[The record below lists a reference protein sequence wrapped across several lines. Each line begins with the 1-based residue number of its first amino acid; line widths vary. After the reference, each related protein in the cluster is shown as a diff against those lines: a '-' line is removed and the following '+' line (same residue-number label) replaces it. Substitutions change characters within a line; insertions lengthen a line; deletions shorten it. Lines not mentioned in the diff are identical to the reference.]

1 MVTRRAVTPADM
13 VALRKM
19 RFCILGLLA
28 FALIASPPISS
39 QVVAKTSIAKQLSR
53 IRPAIVQIA
62 ICRPIEGIIK
72 TDVDPFYKSGT
83 RIIGTGLLLDDAGD
97 VLTPAH
103 VAARVQ
109 QELRYL
115 RRLGVEADL
124 NIGINPENADPIGAS
139 SRATIYV
146 PGSFRKQNSEYDLAL
161 LHLDLP
167 GPANKALHKPVP
179 IIFLASP
186 PQEGDEVL
194 AVGFQGGS
202 SNLVATTGMVASI
215 TDDMPKFSRDSGGTL
230 SIEMYQVDIH
240 SGPGDSGAP
249 VLRQGDGAIVGL
261 LIESNGTGIANV
273 IPSGAVLTFLSQNGI
288 HLRQVAAKP
297 RPKTRAGKM

>member
-1 MVTRRAVTPADM
+1 
-13 VALRKM
+13 M
-19 RFCILGLLA
+19 R
-28 FALIASPPISS
+28 
-39 QVVAKTSIAKQLSR
+39 
-53 IRPAIVQIA
+53 
-62 ICRPIEGIIK
+62 
-72 TDVDPFYKSGT
+72 
-83 RIIGTGLLLDDAGD
+83 
-97 VLTPAH
+97 
-103 VAARVQ
+103 
-109 QELRYL
+109 
-115 RRLGVEADL
+115 
-124 NIGINPENADPIGAS
+124 S
-139 SRATIYV
+139 SRW
-146 PGSFRKQNSEYDLAL
+146 DLKR
-161 LHLDLP
+161 DC
-167 GPANKALHKPVP
+167 
-179 IIFLASP
+179 
-186 PQEGDEVL
+186 
-194 AVGFQGGS
+194 